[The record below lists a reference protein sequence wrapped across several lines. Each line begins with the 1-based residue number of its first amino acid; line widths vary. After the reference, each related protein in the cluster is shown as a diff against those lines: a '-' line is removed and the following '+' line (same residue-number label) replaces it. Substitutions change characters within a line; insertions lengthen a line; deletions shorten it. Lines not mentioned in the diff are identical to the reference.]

1 MYLRHGYLSILCVP
15 KKFGR
20 RSNAALI
27 EPKQKRAGWEKWQRA
42 ANNLSRAS
50 TGGNT
55 SRCARS

>member
-1 MYLRHGYLSILCVP
+1 MYLRRCYLSILCVP
-15 KKFGR
+15 KTGR
-20 RSNAALI
+20 RSNATLV
-27 EPKQKRAGWEKWQRA
+27 EPKQKRAGGEKWQRA